1 MLSCILEL
9 FDNSVRLE
17 VKSMSEA
24 EQFLDLIAENAQTKE
39 EIQNIQ
45 KYDRA
50 IRMFDRKI
58 LKICISNVMGDETP
72 KIQLG
77 NLIKEI
83 RLGVQPVGSAESFKQ
98 KMIKERSERINNTQK
113 ARLDELNKNIKDIQA
128 KYDDY
133 KNKIVEL
140 EEKIRE
146 HQQKLNDADKIKNG
160 LEQQIMYMQES
171 IESNTK
177 KRDELNAEITKEQA
191 MGISLR
197 RSIEQTQ
204 RSLSEFEQNGN
215 GSEDQLSSI
224 RATISKLRTQMSG
237 G

>member
-58 LKICISNVMGDETP
+58 LKICIANVMGDETP